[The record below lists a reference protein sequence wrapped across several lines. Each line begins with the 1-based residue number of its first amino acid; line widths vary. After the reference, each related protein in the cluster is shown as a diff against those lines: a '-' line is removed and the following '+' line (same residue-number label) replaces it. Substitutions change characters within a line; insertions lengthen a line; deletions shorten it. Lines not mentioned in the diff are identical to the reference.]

1 MGGSVIIFLRW
12 RGFSIQDGVL
22 SAQNAEL
29 RCALLGGSGS
39 RKFIYA
45 DGPLEI
51 IVCASRPPPRP
62 IGDLRRGGTH
72 RPHLRRKVLFCLE
85 GQATNV
91 EIEARKLA
99 LSMVERLQRESF
111 ELPERLLDL
120 PGALLDTLI
129 ASSTHLWCSGGV
141 SERSRIARGG
151 SGKLSSTL
159 RGGAG
164 RPETAILELFG

>member
-1 MGGSVIIFLRW
+1 MLILM
-12 RGFSIQDGVL
+12 L
-22 SAQNAEL
+22 
-29 RCALLGGSGS
+29 
-39 RKFIYA
+39 
-45 DGPLEI
+45 

>member
-1 MGGSVIIFLRW
+1 MHINVNCLRFATPAEANRRPEAW
-12 RGFSIQDGVL
+12 RDTQAAPQTQRF
-22 SAQNAEL
+22 
-29 RCALLGGSGS
+29 
-39 RKFIYA
+39 F
-45 DGPLEI
+45 
-51 IVCASRPPPRP
+51 
-62 IGDLRRGGTH
+62 
-72 RPHLRRKVLFCLE
+72 LE
-85 GQATNV
+85 GHATNV
-91 EIEARKLA
+91 DIEAGKLA
-99 LSMVERLQRESF
+99 LSMVERFQRESF

-141 SERSRIARGG
+141 SERSRMARGG

>member
-1 MGGSVIIFLRW
+1 MSKQKG
-12 RGFSIQDGVL
+12 
-22 SAQNAEL
+22 
-29 RCALLGGSGS
+29 
-39 RKFIYA
+39 
-45 DGPLEI
+45 

-72 RPHLRRKVLFCLE
+72 RPHLRRTVFSVE

-91 EIEARKLA
+91 EIEAGKLA
-99 LSMVERLQRESF
+99 FSMPESFKRESF

-120 PGALLDTLI
+120 PGVLLDMLI

-141 SERSRIARGG
+141 LERSRMARGG
-151 SGKLSSTL
+151 SGKLSSIL

>member
-1 MGGSVIIFLRW
+1 M
-12 RGFSIQDGVL
+12 
-22 SAQNAEL
+22 
-29 RCALLGGSGS
+29 
-39 RKFIYA
+39 
-45 DGPLEI
+45 
-51 IVCASRPPPRP
+51 RPPLSKVVRTPYSRSCLGNYGGKWGTSVGQVRGKSATRNCLRFATPAEANRRP
-62 IGDLRRGGTH
+62 EAWRDTQAARRAQ
-72 RPHLRRKVLFCLE
+72 RFFLE

-91 EIEARKLA
+91 EIEAGKLA

>member
-1 MGGSVIIFLRW
+1 MEGHTGRTS
-12 RGFSIQDGVL
+12 D
-22 SAQNAEL
+22 A
-29 RCALLGGSGS
+29 
-39 RKFIYA
+39 KFF
-45 DGPLEI
+45 E
-51 IVCASRPPPRP
+51 
-62 IGDLRRGGTH
+62 GGT
-72 RPHLRRKVLFCLE
+72 

-91 EIEARKLA
+91 EIEAGKLA

>member
-1 MGGSVIIFLRW
+1 MYLII
-12 RGFSIQDGVL
+12 Q
-22 SAQNAEL
+22 
-29 RCALLGGSGS
+29 C
-39 RKFIYA
+39 
-45 DGPLEI
+45 

-120 PGALLDTLI
+120 QGALLDMLI

-164 RPETAILELFG
+164 RPETAILELMMTLAMEMLCLAVIRHPKSSQNGCRAAHISQCCGWQAVDSGIWAL

>member
-1 MGGSVIIFLRW
+1 MRHDACNCLRFATPAEANRRPEAW
-12 RGFSIQDGVL
+12 RDTQ
-22 SAQNAEL
+22 AAPQ
-29 RCALLGGSGS
+29 
-39 RKFIYA
+39 
-45 DGPLEI
+45 
-51 IVCASRPPPRP
+51 
-62 IGDLRRGGTH
+62 TH
-72 RPHLRRKVLFCLE
+72 SFFLE

-91 EIEARKLA
+91 EIEAGKLA

-120 PGALLDTLI
+120 PGALLDMLI

-141 SERSRIARGG
+141 SERSRMARGG